1 MKKTLLI
8 TFEFPPYIG
17 GIATYVQHFART
29 VDPSALVVLTTPHA
43 EAAETD
49 KQEGY
54 TIVRTPFLF
63 PRFIWPRW
71 LRLYVTV
78 RSIIKQHAIE
88 QIHVHHVLP
97 VGYIA
102 WLFRKK
108 CSYLIFAHGTDIT
121 RLQDYPRKRYVS
133 ARVFAAATQ
142 VIVNSTSLKDR
153 VVALFP
159 EVSNKTTI
167 IYPCP
172 NPALLVPP
180 SADILDKLTSSLALE
195 GKQVVL
201 TVSRFDEG
209 KGIPQ
214 MVRTIAHILP
224 SHPNLVWLLIGD
236 GKKRDEVLAL
246 IQKYSLQNVV
256 RYLGSIPQA
265 ELIPYYYIADVFSL
279 LTHPDSS
286 RKDEGLGIVFLE
298 AAAAGLPIVA
308 GNSGGT
314 AEAVLHTKTGLVV
327 NTYNQEEVSGAISRL
342 LRDTTLAREL
352 GDAAKIR
359 ISSKFQ
365 WDIQIDRIRHL
376 L

>member
-1 MKKTLLI
+1 MKKTLI
-8 TFEFPPYIG
+8 ISMEFPPHIG
-17 GIATYVQHFART
+17 GISTYVHHFART
-29 VDPSALVVLTTPHA
+29 LDPSDVVVLTMPNA
-43 EAAETD
+43 DAASIDSKER
-49 KQEGY
+49 Y
-54 TIVRTPFLF
+54 TIIRSPFLF
-63 PRFIWPRW
+63 SKLIWPRW
-71 LRLYVTV
+71 IRLYFTV
-78 RSIIKQHAIE
+78 KKLVKKHKIE

-97 VGYIA
+97 VGYVA
-102 WLFRKK
+102 WLLRKK

-121 RLQDYPRKRYVS
+121 RLQDHPRKRYF
-133 ARVFAAATQ
+133 AKRVFVAATQ

-153 VVALFP
+153 VTALFP
-159 EVSNKTTI
+159 EVSNTISI

-180 SADILDKLTSSLALE
+180 SDIVLDQLKSSLALE

-201 TVSRFDEG
+201 TVSRFDDG

-214 MVRTIAHILP
+214 MVRTIAQLVP

-236 GKKRDEVLAL
+236 GKKRDEVIML
-246 IQKYSLQNVV
+246 IRKYSLQNVV
-256 RYLGSIPQA
+256 RYVGAIPQS
-265 ELIPYYYIADVFSL
+265 ELAPYYYISDVFSL

-327 NTYNQEEVSGAISRL
+327 NTYNQEEVSGAIARL
-342 LRDTTLAREL
+342 LRDKPLASAL
-352 GDAAKIR
+352 GAAAKAR
-359 ISSKFQ
+359 IVSEFQ
-365 WDIQIDRIRHL
+365 WDVQIDHIRDVL
-376 L
+376 